1 MAVFGLGVVVGRMI
15 GPTLGGWITD
25 NYSWRWI
32 FYINIPIGI
41 LAIFMARTFI
51 EDPPYIKNQR
61 PGRIDY
67 IGFGLMAL
75 ALGSLQLVLDKGQ
88 EAEWFASSFITWV
101 TILSVAAAI
110 SFVIW
115 ELRSKDPIID
125 LRALVNRNFPVSTS
139 LMVIMGMVLYG
150 TIALLTLFL
159 HTLLAYQALASG

>member
-1 MAVFGLGVVVGRMI
+1 MGRVVLRESFPGGEGGWGMAVFGLGVVVAAII
-15 GPTLGGWITD
+15 GPTLGGWIPD

-67 IGFGLMAL
+67 IGFGLMAV

-88 EAEWFASSFITWV
+88 EAEGFAASLITWV
-101 TILSVAAAI
+101 TIISVGA
-110 SFVIW
+110 
-115 ELRSKDPIID
+115 
-125 LRALVNRNFPVSTS
+125 
-139 LMVIMGMVLYG
+139 
-150 TIALLTLFL
+150 
-159 HTLLAYQALASG
+159 